1 MNIFKELLA
10 LVKGEIEHLSEAGE
24 LPGGLDVTGVLV
36 EPPRDPQH
44 GDMAT
49 NAAMVLAKRASKAPR
64 EIAALLAGRLAGCD
78 GVATVDVAGPGF
90 INMRLEAAFWHQALA
105 RIIASGE
112 RYGAFDMGRGKK
124 INVEFVSANPTG
136 PLHVGHGRGTVFGD
150 VLAAL
155 LERAGYDVTRE
166 YYVNDAGA
174 QVDALARS
182 VHQRYLEALG
192 CELAAD
198 AFEDGYQG
206 DYLVPVGAAL
216 ARRHGDKYAAAPES
230 EWFETFRSFA
240 VESMIS
246 LIRDDL
252 ATLGV
257 RHDVFSSEKKLVDDG
272 EVQACFAD
280 LQSRDLIYRGVLE
293 PPKGKPPPEDW
304 EQRPQHLFRAT
315 SFGDEVD
322 RPLKKSDGNWTYFA
336 TDIAYHRAKF
346 ERGFE
351 DMIDVWGADHG
362 GYVKRMKAAVSA
374 VSGGKAALD
383 VKLCQMVKLT
393 DGGQPVTMSKR
404 SGQFVTLRD
413 VVDKVGKDVVRFIML
428 TRKNDAPLDFDLAR
442 ALEQSK
448 DNPVFYVQYAHARI
462 RSVVRRAEAEMPEA
476 LGGDSGGA
484 GDLSMLTDAAEID
497 LIKCLCGW
505 PRAVDSA
512 VLSHEPHRLAF
523 YLQELAAAFHLL
535 WNKGNEDHGLR
546 FIIPGDGRV
555 TAARLTLIGAVAQ
568 VISLGLGIFAVQPV
582 EEMR

>member
-1 MNIFKELLA
+1 
-10 LVKGEIEHLSEAGE
+10 
-24 LPGGLDVTGVLV
+24 
-36 EPPRDPQH
+36 
-44 GDMAT
+44 
-49 NAAMVLAKRASKAPR
+49 
-64 EIAALLAGRLAGCD
+64 
-78 GVATVDVAGPGF
+78 
-90 INMRLEAAFWHQALA
+90 
-105 RIIASGE
+105 
-112 RYGAFDMGRGKK
+112 
-124 INVEFVSANPTG
+124 
-136 PLHVGHGRGTVFGD
+136 
-150 VLAAL
+150 
-155 LERAGYDVTRE
+155 
-166 YYVNDAGA
+166 
-174 QVDALARS
+174 
-182 VHQRYLEALG
+182 
-192 CELAAD
+192 
-198 AFEDGYQG
+198 
-206 DYLVPVGAAL
+206 
-216 ARRHGDKYAAAPES
+216 
-230 EWFETFRSFA
+230 
-240 VESMIS
+240 
-246 LIRDDL
+246 
-252 ATLGV
+252 
-257 RHDVFSSEKKLVDDG
+257 
-272 EVQACFAD
+272 
-280 LQSRDLIYRGVLE
+280 
-293 PPKGKPPPEDW
+293 
-304 EQRPQHLFRAT
+304 
-315 SFGDEVD
+315 
-322 RPLKKSDGNWTYFA
+322 
-336 TDIAYHRAKF
+336 
-346 ERGFE
+346 
-351 DMIDVWGADHG
+351 MIDVWGADHG

-512 VLSHEPHRLAF
+512 VQSHEPHRLAF

-535 WNKGNEDHGLR
+535 WNKGNENHDLR

-568 VISLGLGIFAVQPV
+568 VISLGLGIFAVRPV

>member
-304 EQRPQHLFRAT
+304 EPRPQHLFRAT

-512 VLSHEPHRLAF
+512 VQSHEPHRLAF

-535 WNKGNEDHGLR
+535 WNKGNENHDLR

-568 VISLGLGIFAVQPV
+568 VISLGLGIFAVRPV